1 MSGLSSPTSS
11 AAASR
16 GKPGSAPSAPTVPA
30 AGCHR
35 RIGCTPRRE
44 GSGPPPDDV
53 SRRRLR
59 QGPHAG
65 RVGSRIPGTLLAA
78 AATGRCSCGIGRP
91 RSNRLPASTNHT
103 DIVVWVRFNPGR
115 TLVAGGWEKS
125 VRRWDVA
132 THLARAVLVQ
142 PIFEAVPRSELSGAG
157 RSTVR
162 KKAAGKKAAT
172 TGQAMK

>member
-78 AATGRCSCGIGRP
+78 AATGRCSCGIGHP

-103 DIVVWVRFNPGR
+103 DIVVSVRFNPGR
-115 TLVAGGWEKS
+115 TLVAGGGDKS

-142 PIFEAVPRSELSGAG
+142 PIFEAVLRQNFPALAG
-157 RSTVR
+157 RR
-162 KKAAGKKAAT
+162 CERRRPGKAAT